1 MNRSIILKKKKKRSL
16 RQTWIFVLSALV
28 VFITT
33 YMLILPAI
41 SIDEKEAADQ
51 GGIELINE
59 EIAPENAEETA
70 PAEVVPGEMAPEE
83 MVLEETGDDYSI
95 ELKYDADADLPEG
108 AFLQVEE
115 IAEDTE
121 EYESYV
127 RRSADV
133 ADLDNNR
140 IEMARVFDISI
151 IDPETG
157 DHCQP
162 ADSVNVSI
170 DLMQDLEI
178 DDENMSVVH
187 FGDGAE
193 LLESEVSEDVVEFEA
208 VSFSVYVV
216 AKAGPPLTGE
226 HPAGDSS
233 DDISGREFY
242 ISAKTPN
249 ANHSEYY
256 LMAETVTDGNL
267 TMIRRT
273 AANDITDA
281 AAYRF
286 EPVEGESG
294 KYYLCSNGQYIRRT
308 GGSSLGLTTD
318 NTQATKYTVTQ
329 NGGYFY
335 ILGENGYYLNLKS
348 KDAGVGFQASTATDS
363 EMILTIAPVEIGDDP
378 YGLNGRSFG
387 IVYANGSTGSA
398 MTASFGGDRVTVRT
412 EGDTNTIKVTK
423 DSGDIT
429 LWTFESAGGGKYHI
443 KTSDGQ
449 YIKLTAG
456 GLTLV
461 GDASDATTLSVT
473 PGTTGDTY
481 EGRYRITVIDRGN
494 KGTTAIRYVG
504 NSFKA
509 DTTNSYVQNGMNEW
523 FYLAMPE
530 TVPVTLKKV
539 SVDNTDPGQ
548 TEEPLAGAGFTVFT
562 SEEGSEIA
570 RDSGGVPLTDL
581 SSGDDGVFYS
591 GYMDPGTYYL
601 EETEVPAGY
610 YAPQGRIRL
619 EISANNDPVIT
630 ATWTTGEADQTQ
642 GTVTGNA
649 ASGYTISIRNMTGV
663 ELPSTGGPGTIWIY
677 LIGTILLLG
686 CGITLIARRR
696 IRA

>member
-1 MNRSIILKKKKKRSL
+1 M
-16 RQTWIFVLSALV
+16 
-28 VFITT
+28 
-33 YMLILPAI
+33 
-41 SIDEKEAADQ
+41 
-51 GGIELINE
+51 
-59 EIAPENAEETA
+59 
-70 PAEVVPGEMAPEE
+70 
-83 MVLEETGDDYSI
+83 
-95 ELKYDADADLPEG
+95 
-108 AFLQVEE
+108 EE

-193 LLESEVSEDVVEFEA
+193 LLESEVSEDAVEFEA

-318 NTQATKYTVTQ
+318 NTQATKYSVTQ

-473 PGTTGDTY
+473 PGTTDDTY

-570 RDSGGVPLTDL
+570 RDSGGAPLNDL

-642 GTVTGNA
+642 GTVMGNA

-663 ELPSTGGPGTIWIY
+663 ELPSTGGQGNTWIY
-677 LIGTILLLG
+677 LLGAFLFVG